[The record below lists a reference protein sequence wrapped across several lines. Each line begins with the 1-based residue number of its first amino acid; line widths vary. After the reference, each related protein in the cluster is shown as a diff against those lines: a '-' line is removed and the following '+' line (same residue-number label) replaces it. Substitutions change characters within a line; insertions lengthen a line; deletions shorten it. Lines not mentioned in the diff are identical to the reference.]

1 MLQWGYR
8 IVVLSRNM
16 QYNDTSYFSG
26 TRKRKL
32 IFLVIILVVATLVLD
47 TSLLRIYSFGSNNPF
62 FSDIRIVIFTVIA
75 IVYAVT
81 QYIILEFVKKGSVGI
96 RRKEQLHIKRNHRIV
111 TIVQYSLTTVIFF
124 ILVEMIVTSAYSVTA
139 VTTALGLSYTLA
151 IAMLALLA
159 QRFFSWF
166 KSNRNIVVLLYGISS
181 AMVAI
186 NAAFTLAFVGVIMI
200 DSQPYVLS
208 YVGASQ
214 TPFIAPGSLADLLNY
229 PYIISTVLS
238 FMISWIATI
247 AILRHYSPKLRKTK
261 YLIILI
267 LPLVYFL
274 LPFLPHFQDA
284 FTALAQTESVSF
296 IYTFIFTF
304 SKSIGG
310 ILFGI
315 AFWVIA
321 RSLKRGSAVRDYMI
335 ISGYGLL
342 LLFISNQ
349 AVVLVNII
357 YPPFGLVTVSFM
369 GLASYMLLLGV
380 YSSAIS
386 VSEDSK
392 IRQSI
397 RHVAL
402 QEPKLLDSIGTA
414 QMEQEIQKR
423 VLAATRKTQEIMTE
437 ETGIQSSLS
446 EDDMK
451 LYLQQVIEEVQESKN
466 KPNRTS
472 K

>member
-1 MLQWGYR
+1 
-8 IVVLSRNM
+8 
-16 QYNDTSYFSG
+16 
-26 TRKRKL
+26 
-32 IFLVIILVVATLVLD
+32 
-47 TSLLRIYSFGSNNPF
+47 
-62 FSDIRIVIFTVIA
+62 
-75 IVYAVT
+75 
-81 QYIILEFVKKGSVGI
+81 
-96 RRKEQLHIKRNHRIV
+96 
-111 TIVQYSLTTVIFF
+111 
-124 ILVEMIVTSAYSVTA
+124 
-139 VTTALGLSYTLA
+139 
-151 IAMLALLA
+151 
-159 QRFFSWF
+159 
-166 KSNRNIVVLLYGISS
+166 
-181 AMVAI
+181 
-186 NAAFTLAFVGVIMI
+186 
-200 DSQPYVLS
+200 
-208 YVGASQ
+208 
-214 TPFIAPGSLADLLNY
+214 
-229 PYIISTVLS
+229 
-238 FMISWIATI
+238 
-247 AILRHYSPKLRKTK
+247 
-261 YLIILI
+261 
-267 LPLVYFL
+267 L
-274 LPFLPHFQDA
+274 LPFIPHFQDA
-284 FTALAQTESVSF
+284 FTAFPQTESVLS

-315 AFWVIA
+315 AFWIIA

-402 QEPKLLDSIGTA
+402 RDPKLLDSIGIA

-437 ETGIQSSLS
+437 ETGILSSLS
-446 EDDMK
+446 EEDMK